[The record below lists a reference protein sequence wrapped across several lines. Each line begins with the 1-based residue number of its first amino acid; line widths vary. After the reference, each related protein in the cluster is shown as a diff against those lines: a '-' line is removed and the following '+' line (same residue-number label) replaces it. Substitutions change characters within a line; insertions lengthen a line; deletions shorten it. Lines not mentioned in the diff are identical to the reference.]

1 MDGEEFKEKNIWDLQ
16 YQSTSDDDDSRS
28 EDEEQDE
35 SSSDEEEEPE
45 TQDNNSKALMFEK
58 KVKGQGAKVPDIVK
72 RLAPKKTQREKI
84 RYQYSY
90 KTENGEL
97 VGEEPK

>member
-16 YQSTSDDDDSRS
+16 YQSTSDDDDSRG

-45 TQDNNSKALMFEK
+45 CGVLKFWLDGNQGVEVFQIQD
-58 KVKGQGAKVPDIVK
+58 KG
-72 RLAPKKTQREKI
+72 
-84 RYQYSY
+84 
-90 KTENGEL
+90 
-97 VGEEPK
+97 

>member
-1 MDGEEFKEKNIWDLQ
+1 MQ
-16 YQSTSDDDDSRS
+16 YQSTSDDDDSRG
-28 EDEEQDE
+28 EDEAQNE

-45 TQDNNSKALMFEK
+45 TKDDSKAEALMFEK

-72 RLAPKKTQREKI
+72 RLAPKKTQREKV

>member
-1 MDGEEFKEKNIWDLQ
+1 
-16 YQSTSDDDDSRS
+16 
-28 EDEEQDE
+28 
-35 SSSDEEEEPE
+35 
-45 TQDNNSKALMFEK
+45 MFEK